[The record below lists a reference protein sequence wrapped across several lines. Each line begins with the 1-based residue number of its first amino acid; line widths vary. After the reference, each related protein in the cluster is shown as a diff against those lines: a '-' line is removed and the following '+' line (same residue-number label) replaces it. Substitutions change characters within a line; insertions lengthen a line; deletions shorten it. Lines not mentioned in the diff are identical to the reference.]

1 MSDSIRVFAMDKL
14 HSVYIMM
21 NRSNAALYTGVTND
35 LRRRVHEH
43 KEKKV
48 EGFTKKHNIT
58 KLVYYEIF
66 HNVKYAISREKQI
79 KGGSR
84 AKKLS

>member
-1 MSDSIRVFAMDKL
+1 MDKL

-35 LRRRVHEH
+35 LGRRVHEH

-48 EGFTKKHNIT
+48 EGFTKSIILQN
-58 KLVYYEIF
+58 
-66 HNVKYAISREKQI
+66 
-79 KGGSR
+79 
-84 AKKLS
+84 